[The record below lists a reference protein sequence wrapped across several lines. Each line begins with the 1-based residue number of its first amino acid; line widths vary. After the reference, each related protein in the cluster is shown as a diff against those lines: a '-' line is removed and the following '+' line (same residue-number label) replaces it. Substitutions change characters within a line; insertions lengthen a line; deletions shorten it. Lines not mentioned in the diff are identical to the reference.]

1 MYDFRNQKVTVF
13 KSNFDDGKEIDCT
26 TVKKTFNSNE
36 IVIHY
41 KKNEEMG
48 KAYYIA
54 PYFNLNTV
62 KWWQKKSI
70 SFAPKFLSFIP
81 W

>member
-13 KSNFDDGKEIDCT
+13 KSKFDDGEEIDCT

-41 KKNEEMG
+41 KTNEEMG

-54 PYFNLNTV
+54 L
-62 KWWQKKSI
+62 
-70 SFAPKFLSFIP
+70 
-81 W
+81 

>member
-13 KSNFDDGKEIDCT
+13 KSNFDDGEEIDCT

-41 KKNEEMG
+41 KTNEEMG
-48 KAYYIA
+48 KTYHIA
-54 PYFNLNTV
+54 L
-62 KWWQKKSI
+62 
-70 SFAPKFLSFIP
+70 
-81 W
+81 

>member
-13 KSNFDDGKEIDCT
+13 TNFHSKFDDGEEIDCT

-41 KKNEEMG
+41 KTNEEMG

-54 PYFNLNTV
+54 L
-62 KWWQKKSI
+62 
-70 SFAPKFLSFIP
+70 
-81 W
+81 